1 MKNFWVY
8 LFVFSLYS
16 CIPLRIAPEIKDEK
30 ITNAK
35 KFKKDLPNFQGF
47 IFEDTKNANE
57 FYNFINIKY
66 DLKHVNVGANIPIII
81 NNNTFYL
88 SYFERERETKTLN
101 LVPMIADAKL
111 NQNGYD
117 TLLEDLH
124 TSRNGVWYIII
135 TVTDFEIKDCLN
147 QNHPQN
153 QDVIKYLKNLKKE
166 YFSSNNYI
174 QAYFK
179 MK

>member
-1 MKNFWVY
+1 MKNLCIY
-8 LFVFSLYS
+8 LFVFSLCS
-16 CIPLRIAPEIKDEK
+16 CIPLRVAPEIKGEK

-66 DLKHVNVGANIPIII
+66 NLKHVNVGANIPFII
-81 NNNTFYL
+81 NNKTYYL
-88 SYFERERETKTLN
+88 SYFERERVTKTVN
-101 LVPMIADAKL
+101 LVPMFVDAKL
-111 NQNGYD
+111 NQNGND
-117 TLLEDLH
+117 ALLEDLH
-124 TSRNGVWYIII
+124 TSRNGFWYIII
-135 TVTDFEIKDCLN
+135 TVTDVEIKDCLN
-147 QNHPQN
+147 QKHPQN

-174 QAYFK
+174 EAYLK